1 MSHALHGLFIKF
13 PFSVYKNVH
22 LTEEDAVNICNIFF
36 NQAKKGKKKKR
47 KVLGNKLTYKVV
59 LYKTSIVLYILISN
73 STSFH
78 L

>member
-1 MSHALHGLFIKF
+1 MSYVLRGLFIKF

-22 LTEEDAVNICNIFF
+22 LTEENAVNICNNIFF
-36 NQAKKGKKKKR
+36 NQAKKEKKKK
-47 KVLGNKLTYKVV
+47 VFGNKLTYKVV
-59 LYKTSIVLYILISN
+59 LYETSIVLYILISS